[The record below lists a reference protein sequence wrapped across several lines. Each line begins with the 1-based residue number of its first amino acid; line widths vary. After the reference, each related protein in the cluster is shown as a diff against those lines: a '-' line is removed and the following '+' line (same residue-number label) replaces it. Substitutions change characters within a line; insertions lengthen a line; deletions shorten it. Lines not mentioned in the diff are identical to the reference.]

1 MSASQPAASLL
12 GILLLVAAIFLLVKS
27 PKKLQTLGRMVIV
40 FVVTVVLF
48 IIPGA
53 ILRMGD
59 PQALGRIGGL
69 VGLLIAVIA
78 GWWHMRSVR
87 RASTEASGQRSPND

>member
-1 MSASQPAASLL
+1 M
-12 GILLLVAAIFLLVKS
+12 IKS

-40 FVVTVVLF
+40 FVVTVSLF

-53 ILRMGD
+53 ILRLGD
-59 PQALGRIGGL
+59 PQAWGRIGGL

-78 GWWHMRSVR
+78 GWWHTRSVT
-87 RASTEASGQRSPND
+87 RAGTEASGRPSPKD